1 MCAIAGVLDV
11 DGRPVDVKE
20 AERML
25 EPMAHRGPD
34 DRGVWS
40 AGPLALG
47 HLRLAILDPSPR
59 AAQPLLCG
67 DDTGVL
73 VYNGEVYDFPALRRE
88 LEREGAR
95 FRTRSDAEVV
105 LEALH
110 RWGPEAA
117 IPRFDG
123 MFAFAYLDRRDGSLW
138 LARDRLGVK
147 PLYVSWRG
155 AKLVFAS
162 EIKGLLAHPDVSTE
176 PDLHHLT
183 LQLLRGRLVGR
194 RTPFRGIDALE
205 AGTWWRVGPGG
216 VERRRWFD
224 PVRDLDVERVVR
236 ARSDPP
242 EVAARAFASAM
253 TESVHLHLASD
264 VPLAA
269 ACSGGVDSSLV
280 CALALRER
288 PDLVGYVVGSEG
300 ESRDAEFAEQVGRH
314 LGLPLRR
321 IQLDRWTYA
330 RLAPEATWHHEHP
343 LPLPASTG
351 LLGLARACRDDGVKV
366 ILTGEGADE
375 LFGGYAWH
383 RLTHRHWRKQRR
395 GARRGIP
402 GLRRSRPVPLPE
414 AALRADALDRT
425 LAAPVDVDT
434 ELRVR
439 TLLERLA
446 PIEPLE
452 DRVFLAHCI
461 DDLSWQLGP
470 LLQHHDRMGMAASIE
485 MRVPFLENALID
497 LALHLPVGAKIRA
510 RDGRGG
516 GKGVVKREALRWLP
530 PDVVHATKRGFPM
543 PRAASGLARDL
554 VRGGALAEVL
564 GWTRAET
571 EAQLAVAAASARQRF
586 HLTAF
591 EVWARVFLRREPPL
605 SPALVRSLQANAP

>member
-1 MCAIAGVLDV
+1 MCAIAGVLDA
-11 DGRPVDVKE
+11 DGRPVDAKDV
-20 AERML
+20 ERML

-34 DRGVWS
+34 DRGAWS

-47 HLRLAILDPSPR
+47 HLRLAILDPGPH
-59 AAQPLLCG
+59 AAQPLQTAAA
-67 DDTGVL
+67 DGVL
-73 VYNGEVYDFPALRRE
+73 VYNGFVCNYPALRRE

-95 FRTRSDAEVV
+95 FHSGGDTEVV

-117 IPRFDG
+117 IPRLDG

-147 PLYVSWRG
+147 PLYVAWRG
-155 AKLVFAS
+155 TKLVFAS
-162 EIKGLLAHPDVSTE
+162 EIKGVLAHPDVSAE

-205 AGTWWRVGPGG
+205 AGTWWRLGADGI
-216 VERRRWFD
+216 ERRRWFD
-224 PVRDLDVERVVR
+224 PVRDLDVDRIVR
-236 ARSDPP
+236 AQGDPP

-253 TESVHLHLASD
+253 GESVRLHLASD
-264 VPLAA
+264 APLVA
-269 ACSGGVDSSLV
+269 ACSGGVDSSLI
-280 CALALRER
+280 CALAQQQR
-288 PDLVGYVVGSEG
+288 PDLTGYVVASEG
-300 ESRDAEFAEQVGRH
+300 ESRDATFADRVGGH
-314 LGLPLRR
+314 LGLAIRR
-321 IQLDRWTYA
+321 VELDRWTYA

-351 LLGLARACRDDGVKV
+351 LLSLARACRDDGVKV

-383 RLTHRHWRKQRR
+383 RLTHRHWRKQRL
-395 GARRGIP
+395 GARRW
-402 GLRRSRPVPLPE
+402 LRRSRPEPTPE

-425 LAAPVDVDT
+425 LAAPVDVDSET
-434 ELRVR
+434 RIA

-485 MRVPFLENALID
+485 MRVPFLETALVD

-510 RDGRGG
+510 RDGRYG
-516 GKGVVKREALRWLP
+516 GKRVVKQEAARWLP
-530 PDVVHATKRGFPM
+530 ADVVHVEKRGFPM

-554 VRGGALAEVL
+554 LRGGALAEVF
-564 GWTRAET
+564 GWSPAET
-571 EAQLAVAAASARQRF
+571 EAQLRVADATARRRF
-586 HLTAF
+586 HLTAL
-591 EVWARVFLRREPPL
+591 EVWARVFLRREPPDAL